1 MKKPLSKQKE
11 HLRKKLE
18 EEKVKENSLLGK
30 SSNEV
35 VQLSDKPGKNSS
47 DSNLKDVHTSP
58 RQQPLKKTGNSSP
71 ELKYDLPPKC
81 EVTGKEAISAMSRAK
96 SKPCRQEIADV
107 YCQHKHGKLMP
118 EKVTRFCTLEGKLG
132 GGDGEIKHCIGGGIL
147 YD

>member
-35 VQLSDKPGKNSS
+35 VQLGDKPGKNSS
-47 DSNLKDVHTSP
+47 DSNLKDMHTSP
-58 RQQPLKKTGNSSP
+58 IQQPLKKTGNSSP
-71 ELKYDLPPKC
+71 ELRYDQPPKC

-96 SKPCRQEIADV
+96 SKQCRQEIADV

-132 GGDGEIKHCIGGGIL
+132 GGEGEIKWCFGNRIV